1 MTPTEARNIWT
12 RIEAFQR
19 DFDFKNR
26 AVKAIDMVSTILDD
40 PNGFEG
46 FFRGLGLKGDEDK
59 RDAYY
64 KTRRL
69 FEEATS
75 VDHGEHDRFMNV
87 LLDFSRHDVEV
98 ERIPAHEFYHVLANG
113 YTPSTPQTLTSGSP
127 PTLWDEEGN
136 LIRNASIYSKF
147 QKTNIEYQASKLFYK
162 NPPAW
167 VKLCSTLAT
176 MQVDDRKVVSEL
188 LSGVLAYYHVSALD
202 ERRQALR
209 PFVDAKTDL
218 KRVMGSMDL
227 RNTMLLQTSVT
238 LKLRIENFIAVA
250 RLENEIDLA
259 GNLIKDNIQ
268 TIYDRNPGAREHRT
282 STDIYVTLLNGYA
295 SLGFNLDEL
304 KDTIFRN
311 DVSSDRTAL
320 DVMIDH
326 LNPSQDGADDADSKS
341 VIAGAFFERLGKDE
355 LLKTEVDQDRLL
367 KAYTYTKLNPL
378 RERLMGTDKVVDL
391 LEIDLG
397 L

>member
-1 MTPTEARNIWT
+1 MTPTEARNIWA

-26 AVKAIDMVSTILDD
+26 KVKAIDMVSTILDD

-46 FFRGLGLKGDEDK
+46 FFSGLGLKGKADK
-59 RDAYY
+59 MDAYY
-64 KTRRL
+64 KTWRL

-87 LLDFSRHDVEV
+87 LRDFSRHDVEV
-98 ERIPAHEFYHVLANG
+98 EQIPAHEFYHVLANG
-113 YTPSTPQTLTSGSP
+113 YTPSSPQTLTSGSP

-147 QKTNIEYQASKLFYK
+147 QKINIQHQASRFFHKS
-162 NPPAW
+162 PSSW
-167 VKLCSTLAT
+167 VKACSTLTT
-176 MQVDDRKVVSEL
+176 MQVNDRKVVSEL
-188 LSGVLAYYHVSALD
+188 LNGVLAYYHVTALD

-218 KRVMGSMDL
+218 KKVMDSMDL
-227 RNTMLLQTSVT
+227 RNTMLLESSEN
-238 LKLRIENFIAVA
+238 LKARIENFIAVA
-250 RLENEIDLA
+250 RLEDEIDLA
-259 GNLIKDNIQ
+259 ADLIKDNIQ
-268 TIYDRNPGAREHRT
+268 TIYDRNPSAREHRT
-282 STDIYVTLLNGYA
+282 STDVYVTLLDAYA
-295 SLGFNLDEL
+295 SLGFNLEEL

-311 DVSSDRTAL
+311 DVTPDRTAL
-320 DVMIDH
+320 EVMIDH
-326 LNPSQDGADDADSKS
+326 LNPSLDGADDADSRS